1 MTCDQCGAPCQGGLC
16 KQCEVEAQFAHLT
29 DELARD
35 DGDADSEAFG
45 TAEPRDARDDAES
58 GHSARLAQ
66 LTLAAE
72 NGTLPDHIDAPE
84 EVRDD
89 E

>member
-1 MTCDQCGAPCQGGLC
+1 MSDDA
-16 KQCEVEAQFAHLT
+16 
-29 DELARD
+29 
-35 DGDADSEAFG
+35 DGDSETFG
-45 TAEPRDARDDAES
+45 TCEPRDARGDAES

-84 EVRDD
+84 EVGDD

>member
-72 NGTLPDHIDAPE
+72 NGTLPDEIDAPE
-84 EVRDD
+84 EVRED

>member
-16 KQCEVEAQFAHLT
+16 RQCEVEAQFAHLT

-35 DGDADSEAFG
+35 DADADSETFR
-45 TAEPRDARDDAES
+45 TAEPRDGRDDAES

-72 NGTLPDHIDAPE
+72 NGTLPEDIDAPE
-84 EVRDD
+84 EVGDD